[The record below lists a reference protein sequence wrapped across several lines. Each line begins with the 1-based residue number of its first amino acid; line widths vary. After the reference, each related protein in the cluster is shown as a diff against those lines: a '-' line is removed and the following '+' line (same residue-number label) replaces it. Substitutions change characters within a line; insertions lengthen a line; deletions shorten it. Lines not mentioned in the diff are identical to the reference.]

1 MRPQTTSWD
10 ALSLVLQFLAQQW
23 TWHSKTVLR
32 STEAQVLA
40 AFSNMSFL
48 SPLSHLE
55 SRRKM
60 TVPKLPGIVWGRKTG
75 TSDLMCLFLC
85 KLVLNAKIFPGYKT
99 QSLCTAL
106 FSQYWNRKI
115 LECRSVHHTPDAA
128 HSSPNYE
135 GSQETLK
142 TQNIYPLASM
152 MVNEMFSPMHPAMAW
167 IS

>member
-10 ALSLVLQFLAQQW
+10 ALPLVLQFLAQQW

-60 TVPKLPGIVWGRKTG
+60 TVPKLPGILWGRKTG

-152 MVNEMFSPMHPAMAW
+152 MVNEMFSLMHPAMAW